1 MESNGDEMSKI
12 AKEGVELWKELTE
25 GNKESGREEE
35 EEADSINTS
44 DNVSV
49 RRNLPEILLK

>member
-1 MESNGDEMSKI
+1 MSKI
-12 AKEGVELWKELTE
+12 AKEGVDLWKELTE

-35 EEADSINTS
+35 EEADSFNTS